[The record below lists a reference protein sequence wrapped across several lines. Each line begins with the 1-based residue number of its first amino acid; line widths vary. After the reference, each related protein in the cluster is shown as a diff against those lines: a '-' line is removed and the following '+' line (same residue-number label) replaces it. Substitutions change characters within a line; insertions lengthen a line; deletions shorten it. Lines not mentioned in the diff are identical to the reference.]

1 LLIIR
6 RDTDHYVEWYY
17 DMPTPKHYF
26 LQYMPL
32 ENDQLVDKTQNCIG
46 VAESPLF
53 IEEIEDAYGI
63 YNVRE
68 FFDFID
74 YSSFYTFFTENRVDV
89 PRFLRKTKSVRR
101 SVNDLEFIKF
111 NNYFM
116 RKGMRY
122 RTLNLLNTSLFNLHT
137 DFKDLK
143 DLVSSTPS
151 SWKDFYLLFTNLRLR
166 ESYKQFSFDKNEV
179 TTFGNTQGPLYKDIL
194 TCWYNHRIL
203 FQNIHDLLPVFC
215 FYIYKV
221 DKQIFKNTRG
231 RSGKYTFIWKY
242 VTQYKRPQLA
252 MSWIMKELR
261 ITPGRTLPDRLMSL
275 LRNFIFSHRKT
286 WVWRVKKFSHNYVY
300 RNCRFTLAESYR
312 TVTR

>member
-1 LLIIR
+1 
-6 RDTDHYVEWYY
+6 
-17 DMPTPKHYF
+17 
-26 LQYMPL
+26 
-32 ENDQLVDKTQNCIG
+32 
-46 VAESPLF
+46 
-53 IEEIEDAYGI
+53 
-63 YNVRE
+63 
-68 FFDFID
+68 
-74 YSSFYTFFTENRVDV
+74 
-89 PRFLRKTKSVRR
+89 
-101 SVNDLEFIKF
+101 
-111 NNYFM
+111 
-116 RKGMRY
+116 MRY